1 MRLLLLLMT
10 ALLIATPA
18 RADDKREGYYYPPIT
33 SEETF
38 SRSIN
43 NPPPANRAIRTGFIT
58 EVTKAQYAAP
68 EAPEYAI
75 FAKGSD
81 ADHMIIIALD
91 DDIFRSLF
99 RARAVMAQLSSN
111 ARSTD
116 FFRNNDLQFVA
127 TWFDLAKMLGFKDIV
142 ISDGMSW
149 SHKIHIE

>member
-1 MRLLLLLMT
+1 MRIFTVLMAVILMT
-10 ALLIATPA
+10 APA
-18 RADDKREGYYYPPIT
+18 QADDKRAGYYYPSVT

-75 FAKGSD
+75 YAKGRE
-81 ADHMIIIALD
+81 ADHMIIVALD
-91 DDIFRSLF
+91 DDVFRTIF
-99 RARAVMAQLSSN
+99 RARAVLAQLTSN
-111 ARSTD
+111 ARGTD

-127 TWFDLAKMLGFKDIV
+127 TWFDLAKMLGFQDIV
-142 ISDGMSW
+142 ITDGVSW
-149 SHKIHIE
+149 THKINIE